1 MLIPEQYRHLHFVG
15 IGGSGMSGL
24 AEIFHNMGFRVQ
36 GSDLHVTDVTRR
48 LEKLGIQ
55 IFYGH
60 DAQHLGNAQ
69 AVVVSTAIP
78 EDNPELVESRSRGIP
93 LIPRAAMLAELM
105 RMKYAIAVSGAHG
118 KTTTTSMI
126 GHMLHVMGLDP
137 TTLVGGRLLG
147 YDSGARAGESRYLVA
162 EADESDRSFLYL
174 YPTVAVA
181 TNIDREHLNT
191 YRSVLKIQEAF
202 LDFLNRVP
210 FYGAAVVG
218 IDNLYLRDL
227 LPELRGRKLTFGFSP
242 DAHLRAEDIQTD
254 GRSVTFR
261 LVQDQQPRTRVYL
274 PIPGKHNVLNALAAL
289 CVAEVLH
296 LDLVEAARAL
306 KTFRGVAR
314 RFEIRAEGED
324 WVWVDDYG
332 HHPTEIAAVLE
343 TARAFWSGKILT
355 VFQPHRYTRTRDLWR
370 EFGEVLGNTDE
381 LVLLPVYPA
390 GETPIPGVSSQ
401 LIEASLRRAHPQ
413 LPYHMA
419 ESLEDAVQWI
429 RERGLRHTLLLTLGA
444 GNVWQV
450 GERVVRS

>member
-1 MLIPEQYRHLHFVG
+1 
-15 IGGSGMSGL
+15 
-24 AEIFHNMGFRVQ
+24 
-36 GSDLHVTDVTRR
+36 
-48 LEKLGIQ
+48 
-55 IFYGH
+55 
-60 DAQHLGNAQ
+60 
-69 AVVVSTAIP
+69 
-78 EDNPELVESRSRGIP
+78 
-93 LIPRAAMLAELM
+93 
-105 RMKYAIAVSGAHG
+105 
-118 KTTTTSMI
+118 
-126 GHMLHVMGLDP
+126 
-137 TTLVGGRLLG
+137 
-147 YDSGARAGESRYLVA
+147 
-162 EADESDRSFLYL
+162 
-174 YPTVAVA
+174 VAVA

-210 FYGAAVVG
+210 FYGAAVLG

-227 LPELRGRKLTFGFSP
+227 LPELRGRKLSFGFSP
-242 DAHLRAEDIQTD
+242 EAHLRAEDVQTD

-261 LVQDQQPRTRVYL
+261 LVQDQQPITRVHL
-274 PIPGKHNVLNALAAL
+274 PVPGKHNVLNALAAL

-296 LDLVEAARAL
+296 LDLMEASRAL

-343 TARAFWSGKILT
+343 TARAFWSGRILT

-381 LVLLPVYPA
+381 LVLLPVYAA
-390 GETPIPGVSSQ
+390 GEPPIPGVSSQ
-401 LIEASLRRAHPQ
+401 LIEASLRRAHPH
-413 LPYHMA
+413 LPYYLA
-419 ESLEDAVQWI
+419 EDLEDAVRWM